1 MSNIVVV
8 DSIMGSGK
16 TSWSIQHINESI
28 SERFLYITPFLNEAD
43 RICENTRKTFYK
55 PDYRYGSKL
64 DSVNE
69 LLAQQ
74 VDIASTHELFKR
86 MDENSKDFIAFG
98 NYTLILDE
106 VLSVIEPYD
115 NIRND
120 DMKLLKDSGCITIDE
135 NGFVIWNK
143 EKANYDTRYN
153 EIKVLA
159 ENQSLI
165 YVNKKLLLWRYPP
178 EIFSLFDK
186 IYILTY
192 MFDASI
198 LKAYFD
204 LHRIEY
210 ERKSIIKEE
219 DEYKLTDYFIP
230 DTEKYKELIHIY
242 DGKLNENLPQKIN
255 CLSKTWYTSK
265 SNGDHIKKLKNNLYN
280 YFANIQRAKNDSIT
294 WTTFADYKNKLQG
307 KGYTKGFIACNCR
320 STNKYGNR
328 YNLAFCVNV
337 YLHPGVSQFFKQKG
351 ITINEE
357 LYALSEMIQWIW
369 RSRIRNGEEISI
381 YIPSSRMRNLL
392 VDWLNMELDYQ
403 DKNAA

>member
-1 MSNIVVV
+1 MSKIIVV

-16 TSWSIQHINESI
+16 TSWSIQYINESI
-28 SERFLYITPFLNEAD
+28 SERFLYITPFLDEAD
-43 RICENTRKTFYK
+43 RICENTRKTFYR

-120 DMKLLKDSGCITIDE
+120 DMRLLKDSGCITIDE

-159 ENQSLI
+159 ENLSLI

-178 EIFSLFDK
+178 EIFSLFDNV
-186 IYILTY
+186 YILTY
-192 MFDASI
+192 LFDASI

-204 LHRIEY
+204 LHHIEY
-210 ERKSIIKEE
+210 EKKSIVKEE
-219 DEYKLTDYFIP
+219 NEYKLADYFVP
-230 DTEKYKELIHIY
+230 NTAKYKDLINVY
-242 DGKLNENLPQKIN
+242 EGKLNENLPQKIN

-265 SNGDHIKKLKNNLYN
+265 SNVNHIKQLKHNLFN
-280 YFANIQRAKNDSIT
+280 FFKNQLHANADTII
-294 WTTFADYKNKLQG
+294 WTTFKDYVSKLKG
-307 KGYTKGFIACNCR
+307 CGYTNGFVACNCR
-320 STNKYGNR
+320 STNEYRSR

-351 ITINEE
+351 IVMNEE

-369 RSRIRNGEEISI
+369 RSRIRNEEEINI
-381 YIPSSRMRNLL
+381 YIPSSRMRKLL
-392 VDWLNMELDYQ
+392 ISWLNMELEYQ
-403 DKNAA
+403 VEEVA